1 MSEIKTDPNIQGEVY
16 VAMDTNSKKQVSF
29 PLINMGN
36 GMKGLIMQGDGL
48 DSNGV
53 KREATEKYDLDGKN
67 YATALKVFDKEN
79 KQVAILVGKLES
91 SIFSK
96 DETLSVQFIQG
107 NDGSVHKIEPQAKLT
122 FTGKGKNRVLD
133 EEGKKEFS
141 ELINDFNNQQK
152 QSSYKHAQNNQ
163 EPNAGD
169 LGTLSSQN
177 FPVAKALNAGKA
189 NAI

>member
-1 MSEIKTDPNIQGEVY
+1 
-16 VAMDTNSKKQVSF
+16 MDHNRKEQVSF

-36 GMKGLIMQGDGL
+36 GMKGLILQGDGL
-48 DSNGV
+48 DSNKV
-53 KREATEKYDLDGKN
+53 KREATEKYDLEGKN

-79 KQVAILVGKLES
+79 KPVAILVGSLQS
-91 SIFSK
+91 SLSSKSEILSSLFSK
-96 DETLSVQFIQG
+96 SETLSVQFIQD

-122 FTGKGKNRVLD
+122 FTGNGKNRVLD

-163 EPNAGD
+163 EFNAGD
-169 LGTLSSQN
+169 LGALSSQN
-177 FPVAKALNAGKA
+177 FSVAKAPNAGKS
-189 NAI
+189 NTI